1 MGFFDNLFGG
11 SKTVELKESV
21 NTQQQ
26 MQHLALELHDLRESY
41 TGLEQLQLEN
51 YGWDPVGGWNKGD
64 GFDLRTVTRESET
77 CRQMYAINPLIK
89 KAVTA
94 RVGMVHGRG
103 TRIVAESEQAQ
114 KQVDKIIDTN
124 KRKIFGK
131 VARTRLEAELST
143 TGNVFILQDGAK
155 PAVVIPLN
163 QIVGYI
169 SEVDDPT
176 KILYWKRSYSTVQTD
191 LNTGNDSN
199 VVITEY
205 LPAYDMGT
213 PVAQIGNDPVR
224 TTTRLHHI
232 AANRQE
238 GWVLGLPDLFAA
250 KFWTRGHKEMF
261 EAGHE
266 FALAQGKIAA
276 KVTVDRGPGAQLAAS
291 RLADEPRRDP
301 ETGEVYG
308 MGGTAIMSGGM
319 DYQLMGKMGSGVDF
333 KSYDRIAGLVA
344 AGTGVPLE
352 VLLATSD
359 SEEISLE
366 QSVIDDMKLRQE
378 VWGEFY
384 EDFIAVTSV
393 RAVWPRIKQE
403 STYRA
408 QQGIEIANRSNT
420 LHPDE
425 KRLLSLEA
433 FGLEGDEKV
442 SPAIDEHPDVLV
454 YRAKKE
460 IDLEYAELI
469 AKATAAAQPEQD
481 DMGRSTT
488 PDQGKDQGI
497 GKLSDGK
504 DAHDARDAGEQEHT
518 R

>member
-169 SEVDDPT
+169 SEVDDTT

-205 LPAYDMGT
+205 LPAYDIGT

-232 AANRQE
+232 AAN
-238 GWVLGLPDLFAA
+238 
-250 KFWTRGHKEMF
+250 
-261 EAGHE
+261 
-266 FALAQGKIAA
+266 
-276 KVTVDRGPGAQLAAS
+276 
-291 RLADEPRRDP
+291 
-301 ETGEVYG
+301 
-308 MGGTAIMSGGM
+308 
-319 DYQLMGKMGSGVDF
+319 
-333 KSYDRIAGLVA
+333 
-344 AGTGVPLE
+344 
-352 VLLATSD
+352 
-359 SEEISLE
+359 
-366 QSVIDDMKLRQE
+366 
-378 VWGEFY
+378 
-384 EDFIAVTSV
+384 
-393 RAVWPRIKQE
+393 
-403 STYRA
+403 
-408 QQGIEIANRSNT
+408 
-420 LHPDE
+420 
-425 KRLLSLEA
+425 
-433 FGLEGDEKV
+433 
-442 SPAIDEHPDVLV
+442 
-454 YRAKKE
+454 
-460 IDLEYAELI
+460 
-469 AKATAAAQPEQD
+469 
-481 DMGRSTT
+481 
-488 PDQGKDQGI
+488 
-497 GKLSDGK
+497 
-504 DAHDARDAGEQEHT
+504 
-518 R
+518 